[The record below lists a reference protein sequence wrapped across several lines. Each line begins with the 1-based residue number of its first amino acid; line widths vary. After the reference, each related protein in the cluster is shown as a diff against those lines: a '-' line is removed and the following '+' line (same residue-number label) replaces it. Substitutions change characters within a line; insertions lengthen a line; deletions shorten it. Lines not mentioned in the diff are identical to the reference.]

1 MTTAVYY
8 WILAA
13 VLAILLFIIG
23 RIIKKHGKRFEWIGW
38 LSIPLAAALLIAVL
52 LGIRSCRSD
61 RLEKGLSHSTGQVI
75 TEDVDRSVA
84 SWLEQYE
91 GV

>member
-23 RIIKKHGKRFEWIGW
+23 STIKKHGKRLKWIGW

-61 RLEKGLSHSTGQVI
+61 RLEKGLSHCTRQVI
-75 TEDVDRSVA
+75 TENGDRSVA
-84 SWLEQYE
+84 SWTEQNK